1 MTFTATAPA
10 FDVAAIEQRI
20 AWLRQLTPATAPAM
34 LATVLCDGADEDQ
47 LWAAGVLCSARYL
60 NNQARNL
67 LGFVSHAMI
76 GCQDARQLATSQ
88 PTRTRHLL
96 IIQALSQ
103 MVYDLFDPCFAPYEL
118 VPFWP
123 TREATL
129 AENISLLRSDVRFGE
144 YMRVDHRF
152 VALEEDLSQ
161 AEITNLLLDIGLEG
175 VVTDDHT
182 FISPSLCLGMADL
195 IGWEAAQPLLR
206 WSIRYSASF
215 PRDFQ
220 PYDRAVALLE
230 SYQLSAGAPGDQI
243 DARPIRDAVAELR
256 AAFHTSQP
264 CDRPVVAA
272 QALANGISPASVIA
286 AASLAS
292 ADMYLMT
299 DPVPHMDYDAV
310 SREVAPIHIGTT
322 MNALR
327 AALPLMQPRTRAL
340 AAIQA
345 GSLLERGPSV
355 LDCDFMFIPFTAIQP
370 YPYADDLA
378 RHSGQNAETLLECL
392 HQALFAQDHRTA
404 TAAVRAYAN
413 TNADPEPLIALL
425 TAVACTDNGTLL
437 HNFKHLH
444 AMVEE
449 FRACELDDRWPFL
462 IGAARWVAWYAG
474 WQTDV
479 YDRAVA
485 TLDAI

>member
-1 MTFTATAPA
+1 
-10 FDVAAIEQRI
+10 
-20 AWLRQLTPATAPAM
+20 
-34 LATVLCDGADEDQ
+34 LCA
-47 LWAAGVLCSARYL
+47 ARYL

-76 GCQDARQLATSQ
+76 GCEDARQLATSQ

-103 MVYDLFDPCFAPYEL
+103 VVYDLFDPCFAPFEL
-118 VPFWP
+118 VPYWP

-129 AENISLLRSDVRFGE
+129 IENISLLRSDVRFGE
-144 YMRVDHRF
+144 HMRVDHRF
-152 VALEEDLSQ
+152 VALEEDLSRP
-161 AEITNLLLDIGLEG
+161 EITNLLLDIGLEG

-182 FISPSLCLGMADL
+182 FISPSLCLGMANL

-215 PRDFQ
+215 PRDFR
-220 PYDRAVALLE
+220 PYDRAIALLE
-230 SYQLSAGAPGDQI
+230 SFQLTDGAPGDRV
-243 DARPIRDAVAELR
+243 DASPAHAAVAELR
-256 AAFHTSQP
+256 ATFHRSNP
-264 CDRPVVAA
+264 GDRPVVAA

-299 DPVPHMDYDAV
+299 DPVLHSDYDAV

-327 AALPLMQPRTRAL
+327 VALPWMQPRTRAL

-345 GSLLERGPSV
+345 GSLIERGPSV
-355 LDCDFMFIPFTAIQP
+355 LNEEFQFIPFTPAP
-370 YPYADDLA
+370 AYPYAADLA
-378 RHSGQNAETLLECL
+378 RLAGSSAETLLEQL
-392 HQALFAQDHRTA
+392 QVALMAQEHRTA
-404 TAAVRAYAN
+404 TAAVRAYAD

-425 TAVACTDNGTLL
+425 IAVACTDSGTLL

-449 FRACELDDRWPFL
+449 FRACALADRWSFL
-462 IGAARWVAWYAG
+462 IGAARWIAWYAG
-474 WQTDV
+474 WQTEV
-479 YDRAVA
+479 YDRAIA
-485 TLDAI
+485 ELLNREQKNNGTRKQENIL